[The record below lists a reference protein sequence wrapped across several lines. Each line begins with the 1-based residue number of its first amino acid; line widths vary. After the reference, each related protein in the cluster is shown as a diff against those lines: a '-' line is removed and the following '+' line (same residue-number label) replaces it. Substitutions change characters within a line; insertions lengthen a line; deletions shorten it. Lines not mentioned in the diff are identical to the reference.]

1 MLGLIDLMIRD
12 IFFNYILIEI
22 NNIGLGNVVNEMS
35 DVK

>member
-1 MLGLIDLMIRD
+1 MLGLIDLMICD